1 MQWRWQSNSVFTGP
15 GGAAIFCIHPHP
27 QPRLFV
33 LFITACNPHGQS
45 PSYAP
50 ASDAE
55 LEAEDSQHLPAPSQ
69 KGDLWIRQIICC
81 FFPTLGENTKGFA
94 IEHCT
99 QLGELPKSKMGS
111 CLAKSGSTS
120 TPPPPRLP
128 SPRGPRADGGFLG
141 LGLQP
146 NSQENSGKPTLSEG
160 GQVRGRRGELQ
171 IPPPAPWPDT
181 KAAKK

>member
-1 MQWRWQSNSVFTGP
+1 MFTGP

-69 KGDLWIRQIICC
+69 KGDLWIRQIICY

-99 QLGELPKSKMGS
+99 RLGELPKSKTGS

-120 TPPPPRLP
+120 TPLPHPHAFHPQEDLGQMEVSLALGCNLTARKILENPP
-128 SPRGPRADGGFLG
+128 
-141 LGLQP
+141 
-146 NSQENSGKPTLSEG
+146 
-160 GQVRGRRGELQ
+160 
-171 IPPPAPWPDT
+171 
-181 KAAKK
+181 